1 MICNKC
7 NQPLPD
13 DSEFCQ
19 YCGVKL
25 ESLANNEETVS
36 NTAPV
41 VENTKV
47 TEEITEIHTPDKT
60 LCIQQE
66 LPLEDITP
74 IPALDKADK
83 KKRFCK
89 MCGGLIDRGSKKCTS
104 CGKQYFKLHKL
115 SKRTTIFM
123 IICFILVSLNVFQCI
138 FLAESRGTV
147 STQRGVIAK
156 KNAEIT
162 QLKKDVEEY
171 KKQAEENSKKAKFLD
186 DYIVLIGEKNNKY
199 HKYDCADFQGS
210 FHAYNISAA
219 KAEGY
224 RACSK
229 CN

>member
-7 NQPLPD
+7 NQSLPD

-19 YCGVKL
+19 YCGEKL
-25 ESLANNEETVS
+25 ESLANNEETVI
-36 NTAPV
+36 NPTPV
-41 VENTKV
+41 IENTQVAKV
-47 TEEITEIHTPDKT
+47 TPEIHTSGEK

-66 LPLEDITP
+66 LSFEDITP

-89 MCGGLIDRGSKKCTS
+89 MCGGLIDLETKKCTS
-104 CGKQYFKLHKL
+104 CGKQYFKFPKINIGIMI
-115 SKRTTIFM
+115 SM
-123 IICFILVSLNVFQCI
+123 IICLIL
-138 FLAESRGTV
+138 LASNIVTFVMLVQSNSTISEQKRVISRQKSDITLLKEDV
-147 STQRGVIAK
+147 NTYKNNAK
-156 KNAEIT
+156 IYSE
-162 QLKKDVEEY
+162 
-171 KKQAEENSKKAKFLD
+171 KAKFLD